1 MQQDKKCYFLILFF
15 LLSLKAIR
23 KNGEIVMSKTLVFG
37 HQNPDTDA
45 IGAAI
50 AFAHLQN
57 VLGKDVEAVALGTP
71 NEETQF
77 ALSTF
82 GLEAPRVITSVK
94 PEADSVMLV
103 DHNEF
108 QQSAVD
114 IADVAILSVVD
125 HHRISNFETANP
137 LYYRAEPVGCTSTIV
152 LKLYKEANVSVP
164 KEIAGIMLSAIV
176 SDTLLFKSPTC
187 TPEDVAAAKEL
198 AEIAAVNVESY
209 GLDMLKAG
217 TNLSTKSVDT
227 LLELD
232 AKSFPMGD
240 KKVRIA
246 QVNTVDIAEVLERQA
261 EFEQVMA
268 AENGRNGYDLF
279 LLVITNILDSDS
291 ELLVVGEP
299 KANVEEAFGVTLNN
313 NRAFLPGVVSRKK
326 QIVPQLTETF

>member
-1 MQQDKKCYFLILFF
+1 VQQDKKCYFLILFF